1 MILLDTHV
9 VAWMNLYSRRLSRAA
24 DSAIR
29 RAQRSDGVAISAI
42 TLVELARLIAGRRI
56 QQDLPLEQALSL
68 LVEDIHVLPVT
79 LEVAALTT
87 YFPPDFPSDPMD
99 RIIAATA
106 RAEGIPLVT
115 ADERIRNCRLLKT
128 IW

>member
-9 VAWMNLYSRRLSRAA
+9 VAWINLSSQHLSRAA
-24 DSAIR
+24 ASAIR
-29 RAQRSDGVAISAI
+29 RARRSDGVAVSAI
-42 TLVELARLIAGRRI
+42 TLVELARLIASRRI
-56 QQDLPLEQALSL
+56 RQDGSIEEA
-68 LVEDIHVLPVT
+68 VERLTHGMFVLPIT
-79 LEVAALTT
+79 LEISVLTT
-87 YFPPDFPSDPMD
+87 YFPRDFPSDPMD

-115 ADERIRNCRLLKT
+115 ADQRIQGCPLLQT

>member
-9 VAWMNLYSRRLSRAA
+9 LVWSQIDERRLSRVAA
-24 DSAIR
+24 SAVR
-29 RAQRSDGVAISAI
+29 RNRASRSLVISAI
-42 TLVELARLIAGRRI
+42 SMVEVA
-56 QQDLPLEQALSL
+56 SL
-68 LVEDIHVLPVT
+68 LERKRVRFSGSLEDAVSKLTAEVLVLPITREIAV
-79 LEVAALTT
+79 LTA
-87 YFPPDFPSDPMD
+87 YFPPDFSRDPSD

-115 ADERIRNCRLLKT
+115 ADQRIQSCPLLKT

>member
-9 VAWMNLYSRRLSRAA
+9 VAWLNLDPTRLSRPAV
-24 DSAIR
+24 SAIR
-29 RAQRSDGVAISAI
+29 RARHSDGIAVSAI
-42 TLVELARLIAGRRI
+42 TLVELARLIAGGRI
-56 QQDLPLEQALSL
+56 QQDLPVEVAVRR
-68 LVEDIHVLPVT
+68 LVESVHVFPIT
-79 LEVAALTT
+79 AEIAALTT

-99 RIIAATA
+99 RMIAATA

-115 ADERIRNCRLLKT
+115 ADQRIQSCPLLKT

>member
-9 VAWMNLYSRRLSRAA
+9 VVWMGLSPRRLSRPAA
-24 DSAIR
+24 SAIR
-29 RAQRSDGVAISAI
+29 RAPSPGGLAVSVI
-42 TLVELARLIAGRRI
+42 TLVELARLVASRRI
-56 QQDLPLEQALSL
+56 EQNLPVDEAVRR
-68 LVEDIHVLPVT
+68 LVEDMDVLPIT

-106 RAEGIPLVT
+106 RADGIPLVT
-115 ADERIRNCRLLKT
+115 ADERKQKCPLLKT